1 MNAQSPYPMLASLLS
16 VALLAL
22 CGCAPVCRLPV
33 THAETVTLSEI
44 PPPIAK
50 AFYAK
55 FPGATIVWAGR
66 FGSGTNA
73 AYSFQFIQDGKS
85 LATGIDT
92 YGGVGDAYVPVIPN
106 PSR

>member
-1 MNAQSPYPMLASLLS
+1 MLASLLS

-33 THAETVTLSEI
+33 QHAETVTLSEI
-44 PPPIAK
+44 PPPVAK

-66 FGSGTNA
+66 FGSRTNA
-73 AYSFQFIQDGKS
+73 AYSIQFTQDGKS

-92 YGGVGDAYVPVIPN
+92 FGEVGDAYVPAISN

>member
-1 MNAQSPYPMLASLLS
+1 MHAQSSYPMLELLLS

-22 CGCAPVCRLPV
+22 CGCAPICGLPAQ
-33 THAETVTLSEI
+33 HAETVTLSEI
-44 PPPIAK
+44 PPPAAK

-55 FPGATIVWAGR
+55 FTGATIVWAGR

-73 AYSFQFIQDGKS
+73 AYSIQFTQDGKS
-85 LATGIDT
+85 RAAWIDT
-92 YGGVGDAYVPVIPN
+92 FGEVGDAYAPVISN